1 MILNIKTVLIF
12 KHVKHL
18 IFITPTRIDNPMPIP
33 VKKPSDH
40 LKTTPMNCQM
50 TLPKWVFAV
59 LSLIVLFII
68 PGLSWS
74 QISISGT
81 SAITQNFDTLGTS
94 ATAALPSGWKMS
106 AAGAGTTAGYSTSG
120 NLTAVN
126 LQASSGSPTAGGRYN
141 WGSSSSERALGFMTS
156 GSYASPNSIMV
167 AFKNSTGSTITG
179 FSISFDYER
188 YRINSAAASVTFSRS
203 TNGSTWVTDTSGQSG
218 SFATGSSSYSFP
230 GTTVQKSFSVGS
242 LTLAPD
248 SLYYFKWDFNTTGG
262 SSQGIGLDNFSLTA
276 TTAPAAIPNIE
287 LSSPAASASN
297 LTEGLTNQ
305 EIYRFDLAVTTAN
318 ATLTG
323 VTINTSGTYAASDLS
338 NLKCWYSAD
347 NSFSSSTDALLSTKS
362 SSLGSGS
369 HVFPSFTNQI
379 IATGNTGY
387 IFITTDVSFGS
398 TVGNAIAISAVDT
411 GNLTFSSG
419 TKSGSTNASGTK
431 TIVACTPTD
440 ATSLVLTAGSTQ
452 LNVSWANPSCVDEVM
467 IVAKPT
473 STLGASPSGDGTAYT
488 ANLVF
493 GTGTTFD
500 GTGRV
505 VYKGTSSPQIITG
518 LTNGTVYFVRIFTR
532 RGSVWSS
539 GTESSATPSL
549 TNATRKNYTGSSGG
563 AWLTSGNWSPS
574 GVPTSAQL
582 AAFAG
587 TQTSVG
593 INMNT
598 NGGETVGAIEVERGK
613 TNDILIGNSSGSTSG
628 NLTINGVIV
637 NGIENVVLRNN
648 DNNLLTLQNPLVA
661 QTTLMNIALANPTNN
676 KIAIDSSGGITL
688 SSAITSASGPVSVSG
703 TGAGTVTLSGQN
715 TYTSVTNVE
724 GATLR
729 LNRTGGTTIPATNN
743 VSLSGGTLKVSTNQT
758 LNNLTVT
765 GGTLLVDAGATLTIN
780 GTLTV
785 SGGTMTNNGTIAYG
799 VAGALVYG
807 SSNRTVGAEWPS
819 SNGPLNVTIGSGGAT
834 LGVERTISSTGKLT
848 LNGVF
853 ATGDNLTLASD
864 ANGTAVVI
872 GGTNSD
878 LTGNV
883 TVQRYLPWSGA
894 NHNGYRF
901 VGHPLRSNPV
911 LDMVIN
917 LPSTSNTVIGYNNA
931 SNSYAA
937 VSDRTTTWPQ
947 ATGYGVWTN
956 AAQTLVFNGEL
967 QLSDVPAVS
976 MGTASNRWNYAANPF
991 PSVMD
996 WHQVTKS
1003 NIEETIYRWDK
1014 STATLSAGSNV
1025 AAGTWGTY
1033 VQSTQVSAN
1042 GGSRYMAPMQGFMVQ
1057 ASSGASSASLA
1068 YPSSARVDQ
1077 SATYVRQQQS
1087 ADVARA
1093 SVTHTASGFGL
1104 ETVLCFLPQ
1113 ASNAYDANLEARY
1126 VSDGVTASQDLFTK
1140 DAQGQTYSIQSLP
1153 SLALNSPTRIS
1164 LHLAHTQAGA
1174 AYTWNMDLS
1183 GLSSGHASWLEDSRL
1198 GTLIPVVSGQPMTFT
1213 AQAGDAVDRF
1223 HWVFAAQGTAVQA
1236 LESAEKVSAHLTD
1249 GRLIL
1254 RGLRQVPA
1262 TLQWMDLSGR
1272 LLSTQILNDPDA
1284 TYASPANLLE
1294 GTYYLLRV
1302 QSPQGQY
1309 HYRLRR

>member
-1 MILNIKTVLIF
+1 MILNIKSVLIF
-12 KHVKHL
+12 RHVKHL
-18 IFITPTRIDNPMPIP
+18 IFITPIRIDNPMPIP

-81 SAITQNFDTLGTS
+81 SAITQNFDSLGTS

-126 LQASSGSPTAGGRYN
+126 NQASSGSPTAGGRYN

-188 YRINSAAASVTFSRS
+188 YRINTAAASVAFSRS

-242 LTLAPD
+242 LTWAPD

-276 TTAPAAIPNIE
+276 TTAPSAIPNIE

-297 LTEGLTNQ
+297 LTEGVTNQ
-305 EIYRFDLAVTTAN
+305 VLTRFDLAVTTAN

-369 HVFPSFTNQI
+369 HVFPGFTNQI
-379 IATGNTGY
+379 IASGNTGY
-387 IFITTDVSFGS
+387 IFITADVSFGS

-419 TKSGSTNASGTK
+419 TKSGSTNASGSK
-431 TIVACTPTD
+431 TIVACTPTN

-452 LNVSWANPSCVDEVM
+452 LTVSWANPSCVDEVM

-473 STLGASPSGDGTAYT
+473 STIGASPNGDGTAYT
-488 ANLVF
+488 ANLAF

-539 GTESSATPSL
+539 GTESSATPNLVNSSTTL
-549 TNATRKNYTGSSGG
+549 WNGGSS
-563 AWLTSGNWSPS
+563 AWLSSGNWNSGLPS
-574 GVPTSAQL
+574 STVVARIGSA
-582 AAFAG
+582 A
-587 TQTSVG
+587 QTTIG
-593 INMNT
+593 FNMNGAT
-598 NGGETVGAIEVERGK
+598 IPQRSVAAIEFVPGAIAR
-613 TNDILIGNSSGSTSG
+613 TINNSSGTASNTLLMVG
-628 NLTINGVIV
+628 AIV
-637 NGIENVVLRNN
+637 NGIENVIIRNN
-648 DNNLLTLQNPLVA
+648 STALMTITDGSSKTLGLELNNS
-661 QTTLMNIALANPTNN
+661 TNN
-676 KIAIDSSGGITL
+676 IINIDSSGGITI
-688 SSAITSASGPVSVSG
+688 SCAISGSNPLNVNGIG
-703 TGAGTVTLSGQN
+703 TGILTLSGN
-715 TYTSVTNVE
+715 NAYSSLTTIS

-729 LNRTGGTTIPATNN
+729 LNRTGGTTIPGTNN

-785 SGGTMTNNGTIAYG
+785 SGGTVTNNGTISYG
-799 VAGALVYG
+799 AAGALVYG

-819 SNGPLNVTIGSGGAT
+819 SNGPLNVTIGSGGVT

-853 ATGDNLTLASD
+853 ATGGNLTLASD

-878 LTGNV
+878 ITGNV

-911 LDMVIN
+911 LNTVTN
-917 LPSTSNTVIGYNNA
+917 LPSASNTVIGYNNA
-931 SNSYAA
+931 SNSYTA

-947 ATGYGVWTN
+947 ATGYGIWTN

-967 QLSDVPAVS
+967 QLSDVSAVP

-996 WHQVTKS
+996 WHGVTKT
-1003 NIEETIYRWDK
+1003 NIERTLYRWDK
-1014 STATLSAGSNV
+1014 NTDTLSAGSSQ
-1025 AAGTWGTY
+1025 AKGKWGTY
-1033 VQSTQVSAN
+1033 NDSTGVSAN
-1042 GGSRYMAPMQGFMVQ
+1042 EGSRYMAPMQGFMVQ
-1057 ASSGASSASLA
+1057 ASSGTSSASLA

-1077 SATYVRQQQS
+1077 SATYVRQQQT
-1087 ADVARA
+1087 AEVARA
-1093 SVTHTASGFGL
+1093 SVTHNASGFGL

-1113 ASNAYDANLEARY
+1113 ATTAYDPDLEARY
-1126 VSDGVTASQDLFTK
+1126 LSDGVSASQDLYTQ

-1153 SLALNSPTRIS
+1153 ELSFQNTTRIP
-1164 LHLAHTQAGA
+1164 LHLAHTQPGA
-1174 AYTWNMDLS
+1174 VYTWSMDLS
-1183 GLSSGHASWLEDSRL
+1183 ALSSGHASWLADTRL
-1198 GTLIPVVSGQPMTFT
+1198 GTLTPVVSGQPITFT

-1236 LESAEKVSAHLTD
+1236 LESSEKVSAHLSD

-1254 RGLRQVPA
+1254 RGLRQGPA

-1272 LLSTQILNDPDA
+1272 LLSTQTLNDPDA
-1284 TYASPANLLE
+1284 TYDSPANLLE

>member
-1 MILNIKTVLIF
+1 
-12 KHVKHL
+12 
-18 IFITPTRIDNPMPIP
+18 MPIP
-33 VKKPSDH
+33 VKKPNDQ
-40 LKTTPMNCQM
+40 LKTTPINCQM
-50 TLPKWVFAV
+50 TFPKWVFAV
-59 LSLIVLFII
+59 FSLIVLFII

-81 SAITQNFDTLGTS
+81 SAITQNFDSLGTS
-94 ATAALPSGWKMS
+94 VTATLPAGWKMS

-126 LQASSGSPTAGGRYN
+126 NQASSGSPTAGGRYN

-203 TNGSTWVTDTSGQSG
+203 TNGSSWVTDTSGQSG

-262 SSQGIGLDNFSLTA
+262 NSQGIGLDNFSLTA
-276 TTAPAAIPNIE
+276 TTAPSAIPNIE

-297 LTEGLTNQ
+297 LTEGVTNQ
-305 EIYRFDLAVTTAN
+305 VLTRFDLAVTTAN

-379 IATGNTGY
+379 IALGNTGY
-387 IFITTDVSFGS
+387 IFITADVPFRS
-398 TVGNAIAISAVDT
+398 TVGNAISVSAIDT

-440 ATSLVLTAGSTQ
+440 ATSLVLAAASTQ
-452 LNVSWANPSCVDEVM
+452 LTVSWTNPSCVDEVM

-473 STLGASPSGDGTAYT
+473 STIGASPSGDGTAYT
-488 ANLVF
+488 ANLAF

-539 GTESSATPSL
+539 GTESSATPNLVNSSTTL
-549 TNATRKNYTGSSGG
+549 WNGGSS
-563 AWLTSGNWSPS
+563 AWLTSGNWNSGLPS
-574 GVPTSAQL
+574 STVVARIGSAV
-582 AAFAG
+582 
-587 TQTSVG
+587 QTTIG
-593 INMNT
+593 FNMNGAT
-598 NGGETVGAIEVERGK
+598 IPQRSVAAIEFVPGAIAR
-613 TNDILIGNSSGSTSG
+613 TINNSSGTVSNTLLMVG
-628 NLTINGVIV
+628 AIV
-637 NGIENVVLRNN
+637 NGIENVIIRNN
-648 DNNLLTLQNPLVA
+648 STALMTIADGSSKTLGLELNNS
-661 QTTLMNIALANPTNN
+661 TNN
-676 KIAIDSSGGITL
+676 IINIDSSGGITI
-688 SSAITSASGPVSVSG
+688 SCAISGSNPLNVNGIG
-703 TGAGTVTLSGQN
+703 TGILTLSGN
-715 TYTSVTNVE
+715 NAYSSLTTIS

-729 LNRTGGTTIPATNN
+729 FNRTGGTTIPATNN

-765 GGTLLVDAGATLTIN
+765 GGTILVDAGATLTIN
-780 GTLTV
+780 GTLTL
-785 SGGTMTNNGTIAYG
+785 SGGTVTNNGTIAYG
-799 VAGALVYG
+799 AAGALVYG

-819 SNGPLNVTIGSGGAT
+819 SNGPLNVTIGSGGVT

-853 ATGDNLTLASD
+853 ATGGNLTLASD
-864 ANGTAVVI
+864 ANGTAVVL

-878 LTGNV
+878 ITGNV

-894 NHNGYRF
+894 NHNGFRF
-901 VGHPLRSNPV
+901 VGHPLRTNPA
-911 LDMVIN
+911 LNTVIN

-947 ATGYGVWTN
+947 AIGYGVWTN
-956 AAQTLVFNGEL
+956 DANTLVFNGEL
-967 QLSDVPAVS
+967 QLSDVPAVP

-996 WHQVTKS
+996 WHEVT
-1003 NIEETIYRWDK
+1003 NTNLEETIYRWDK

-1077 SATYVRQQQS
+1077 SATYVRQQQT
-1087 ADVARA
+1087 AEVARA

-1113 ASNAYDANLEARY
+1113 ATTAYDPDLEARY
-1126 VSDGVTASQDLFTK
+1126 LSDGVSASQDLYTQ

-1153 SLALNSPTRIS
+1153 ELSFQNTTRIP
-1164 LHLAHTQAGA
+1164 LHLAHTQPGA
-1174 AYTWNMDLS
+1174 VYTWSMDLS
-1183 GLSSGHASWLEDSRL
+1183 ALSSGHASWLEDTRL
-1198 GTLIPVVSGQPMTFT
+1198 GTLTPVVSGQPITFT

-1236 LESAEKVSAHLTD
+1236 LESSEKVSAHLSD

-1254 RGLRQVPA
+1254 RGLRQGPA
-1262 TLQWMDLSGR
+1262 TIQWMDLSGR
-1272 LLSTQILNDPDA
+1272 LLSTQTLNDPDA
-1284 TYASPANLLE
+1284 TYDSPANLLE
-1294 GTYYLLRV
+1294 GSYYLLRV

>member
-1 MILNIKTVLIF
+1 
-12 KHVKHL
+12 
-18 IFITPTRIDNPMPIP
+18 MPIS
-33 VKKPSDH
+33 VKKPSDQ

-50 TLPKWVFAV
+50 TLPKCVFAV

-68 PGLSWS
+68 PSLSWS

-81 SAITQNFDTLGTS
+81 SAITQNFDLLGTS

-106 AAGAGTTAGYSTSG
+106 AAGAGTTAGYSTIG

-126 LQASSGSPTAGGRYN
+126 SQASSGSPATGGRYN
-141 WGSSSSERALGFMTS
+141 WGSSSSERAIGFMTS
-156 GSYASPNSIMV
+156 GSFDSPNSIMV

-203 TNGSTWVTDTSGQSG
+203 TNGSTWVIDTSGQSG

-242 LTLAPD
+242 LTLASD
-248 SLYYFKWDFNTTGG
+248 SLYYFKWNFNTTGG
-262 SSQGIGLDNFSLTA
+262 NSQGIGLDNFSLTA

-305 EIYRFDLAVTTAN
+305 ELYRFDLAVTTAN

-379 IATGNTGY
+379 IASGNTGY
-387 IFITTDVSFGS
+387 IFITADVPFGS

-431 TIVACTPTD
+431 TIVACTPTN

-452 LNVSWANPSCVDEVM
+452 LTVSWANPSCVDEVM

-473 STLGASPSGDGTAYT
+473 STIGASPSGDGTAYT

-539 GTESSATPSL
+539 GTESSATPNLVNSSTTL
-549 TNATRKNYTGSSGG
+549 WNGGSS
-563 AWLTSGNWSPS
+563 AWLTSGNWDSGLPS
-574 GVPTSAQL
+574 STVVACIGSA
-582 AAFAG
+582 A
-587 TQTSVG
+587 QTTIG
-593 INMNT
+593 FNMNGAT
-598 NGGETVGAIEVERGK
+598 IPQRSVAAIEFVPGAIARTINNSSSTVSNTLLMVGA
-613 TNDILIGNSSGSTSG
+613 
-628 NLTINGVIV
+628 IV
-637 NGIENVVLRNN
+637 NGIENVIIRNN
-648 DNNLLTLQNPLVA
+648 STALMTIADGSSRTLGLELNNS
-661 QTTLMNIALANPTNN
+661 TNN
-676 KIAIDSSGGITL
+676 IINIDSSGGITISCAISGSNPL
-688 SSAITSASGPVSVSG
+688 SVNGIG
-703 TGAGTVTLSGQN
+703 TGILTLSGN
-715 TYTSVTNVE
+715 NAYSSLTTIS

-758 LNNLTVT
+758 LNNLIVT

-785 SGGTMTNNGTIAYG
+785 SGGTVTNNGTIAYG

-819 SNGPLNVTIGSGGAT
+819 SNGPLNVTIGSGGVT
-834 LGVERTISSTGKLT
+834 LGVERTIASTGKLT

-853 ATGDNLTLASD
+853 STGGNLTLASD

-878 LTGNV
+878 ITGNV

-911 LDMVIN
+911 LNTVIN

-956 AAQTLVFNGEL
+956 DTNTLVFNGEL
-967 QLSDVPAVS
+967 QLSAVPAVS
-976 MGTASNRWNYAANPF
+976 MGTATNRWNYVSNPF

-996 WHQVTKS
+996 WHQVTKT
-1003 NIEETIYRWDK
+1003 NLEETIYRWDK

-1126 VSDGVTASQDLFTK
+1126 VSDGVTASQDLYTK

-1153 SLALNSPTRIS
+1153 ELSFQNITRIP
-1164 LHLAHTQAGA
+1164 LHLAHTEAGA

-1183 GLSSGHASWLEDSRL
+1183 GLSSGHASWLEDTRL
-1198 GTLIPVVSGQPMTFT
+1198 GTLTPVVSGQPLTFT
-1213 AQAGDAVDRF
+1213 AQPGDAVDRF

-1236 LESAEKVSAHLTD
+1236 LESAEKVTAHLSD
-1249 GRLIL
+1249 GRLGL
-1254 RGLRQVPA
+1254 RGLRQGPA
-1262 TLQWMDLSGR
+1262 TIQWMDLSGR
-1272 LLSTQILNDPDA
+1272 LLSTQTLNDPDA
-1284 TYASPANLLE
+1284 TYDSPANLLE

-1302 QSPQGQY
+1302 QSPQGLY
-1309 HYRLRR
+1309 HVRLRR

>member
-1 MILNIKTVLIF
+1 
-12 KHVKHL
+12 
-18 IFITPTRIDNPMPIP
+18 
-33 VKKPSDH
+33 VKKPNH
-40 LKTTPMNCQM
+40 QLKTTPINCQM

-59 LSLIVLFII
+59 LSLIFLLLI

-81 SAITQNFDTLGTS
+81 SAITQNFDSLGTS
-94 ATAALPSGWKMS
+94 ATATLPAGWKMS

-120 NLTAVN
+120 NLTAVS
-126 LQASSGSPTAGGRYN
+126 QEASSGSPTAGGRYN

-188 YRINSAAASVTFSRS
+188 YRINTAAASVAFSRS
-203 TNGSTWVTDTSGQSG
+203 TNGSNWSLDTSGQSG
-218 SFATGSSSYSFP
+218 SFATGSSSSYTFAS
-230 GTTVQKSFSVGS
+230 GTRVQKSFSVGS

-305 EIYRFDLAVTTAN
+305 ELYRFDLAVTTAN

-379 IATGNTGY
+379 IASGNTGY
-387 IFITTDVSFGS
+387 IFITADVSFGS

-419 TKSGSTNASGTK
+419 TNSGSTNASGTK
-431 TIVACTPTD
+431 TIVACAPTN

-452 LNVSWANPSCVDEVM
+452 LTVSWANPSCVDEVM

-473 STLGASPSGDGTAYT
+473 STIGTSPSGDGTAYT
-488 ANLVF
+488 ANLAF

-539 GTESSATPSL
+539 GAESSATPNLVNSSTTL
-549 TNATRKNYTGSSGG
+549 WNGGSS
-563 AWLTSGNWSPS
+563 AWLTSGNWNSGLPS
-574 GVPTSAQL
+574 STVVARIGSA
-582 AAFAG
+582 A
-587 TQTSVG
+587 QTTIG
-593 INMNT
+593 FNMNGAT
-598 NGGETVGAIEVERGK
+598 IPQRSVAAIEFVPGAIAR
-613 TNDILIGNSSGSTSG
+613 TINNSSGTASNTLLMVG
-628 NLTINGVIV
+628 AIV
-637 NGIENVVLRNN
+637 NGIENVIIRNN
-648 DNNLLTLQNPLVA
+648 STALMTIADGSSRTLGLELNNS
-661 QTTLMNIALANPTNN
+661 TNN
-676 KIAIDSSGGITL
+676 IINIDSSGGITI
-688 SSAITSASGPVSVSG
+688 SCAISGSNPLNVNGIG
-703 TGAGTVTLSGQN
+703 TGILTLSGN
-715 TYTSVTNVE
+715 NAYSSLTTIS

-785 SGGTMTNNGTIAYG
+785 SGGTVTNNGTIAYG
-799 VAGALVYG
+799 AAGALVYG

-878 LTGNV
+878 ITGNV

-956 AAQTLVFNGEL
+956 DANTLVFNGEL
-967 QLSDVPAVS
+967 QLSAVPAVS
-976 MGTASNRWNYAANPF
+976 MGTASNRWNYVSNPF

-996 WHQVTKS
+996 WHEVTKT
-1003 NIEETIYRWDK
+1003 NLEETIYRWDK

-1126 VSDGVTASQDLFTK
+1126 VSDGVTASQDLYTK

-1153 SLALNSPTRIS
+1153 ELSFQNITRIP

-1183 GLSSGHASWLEDSRL
+1183 GLSSGHTSWLEDTRL
-1198 GTLIPVVSGQPMTFT
+1198 GTLTPVVSGQPLTFT

-1236 LESAEKVSAHLTD
+1236 LESAEKVTAHLSD
-1249 GRLIL
+1249 GRLGL
-1254 RGLRQVPA
+1254 RGLRQGPA

-1272 LLSTQILNDPDA
+1272 LLSTQTLNDPDA

-1302 QSPQGQY
+1302 QSPQGLY

>member
-1 MILNIKTVLIF
+1 MKTLRLSILLSGILFFVSASRLGAQVTYTLGTTSYYDKFTDGGDIYENASGAQLGMWANSGSNKRVVAWRALKTAGDNSGSNRSLQVGDVFSITVSATSAYGVMGFSLNSSPSTGSWANRHSNARVYVQAAGTSASWMVHHNGGSTTLNYNVSSTWKEYRFNVYITSESTCDVELIEGATTKRVYNIAMSGTSGANISHFVLYLNDEWNGSSNQNIFWKQTTQHNASGTVNLGYYLASGTYTPGLITNGLTSNSTSSSSANAVNVGGDAGSNVTLSENNTYTGLTTVNTHATCKLGSAGGATNSPLGTTAAGTVVSSGGVLDLNGF
-12 KHVKHL
+12 SLGTAEGLTLNGTGISSGGAL
-18 IFITPTRIDNPMPIP
+18 INSSSTAATWQGSVALASGTRITASGTGGLN
-33 VKKPSDH
+33 
-40 LKTTPMNCQM
+40 
-50 TLPKWVFAV
+50 
-59 LSLIVLFII
+59 LSGNLSGGSHVLFI
-68 PGLSWS
+68 GGANNTVLGGVLSGS
-74 QISISGT
+74 GNTQDGSVTSLYKDGSGT
-81 SAITQNFDTLGTS
+81 LTLQGTNTYTGDTRLVSG
-94 ATAALPSGWKMS
+94 ALTVGSG
-106 AAGAGTTAGYSTSG
+106 G
-120 NLTAVN
+120 NL
-126 LQASSGSPTAGGRYN
+126 G
-141 WGSSSSERALGFMTS
+141 
-156 GSYASPNSIMV
+156 
-167 AFKNSTGSTITG
+167 
-179 FSISFDYER
+179 
-188 YRINSAAASVTFSRS
+188 
-203 TNGSTWVTDTSGQSG
+203 NGSDLYLALFGTVNVNQSCSVSSVQEWGTNNGGTLNLGSG
-218 SFATGSSSYSFP
+218 
-230 GTTVQKSFSVGS
+230 
-242 LTLAPD
+242 
-248 SLYYFKWDFNTTGG
+248 
-262 SSQGIGLDNFSLTA
+262 
-276 TTAPAAIPNIE
+276 
-287 LSSPAASASN
+287 
-297 LTEGLTNQ
+297 
-305 EIYRFDLAVTTAN
+305 
-318 ATLTG
+318 ATLTISG
-323 VTINTSGTYAASDLS
+323 GTGTVYQNAVTG
-338 NLKCWYSAD
+338 
-347 NSFSSSTDALLSTKS
+347 
-362 SSLGSGS
+362 
-369 HVFPSFTNQI
+369 
-379 IATGNTGY
+379 
-387 IFITTDVSFGS
+387 
-398 TVGNAIAISAVDT
+398 T
-411 GNLTFSSG
+411 GNLTM
-419 TKSGSTNASGTK
+419 NASGLTESLYGSNTCTGDL
-431 TIVACTPTD
+431 TIQAGTMTLSGSNQFGVVTVGGG
-440 ATSLVLTAGSTQ
+440 SLNLQ
-452 LNVSWANPSCVDEVM
+452 R
-467 IVAKPT
+467 
-473 STLGASPSGDGTAYT
+473 SG
-488 ANLVF
+488 
-493 GTGTTFD
+493 GTTLLATTD
-500 GTGRV
+500 V
-505 VYKGTSSPQIITG
+505 V
-518 LTNGTVYFVRIFTR
+518 L
-532 RGSVWSS
+532 
-539 GTESSATPSL
+539 
-549 TNATRKNYTGSSGG
+549 
-563 AWLTSGNWSPS
+563 
-574 GVPTSAQL
+574 
-582 AAFAG
+582 
-587 TQTSVG
+587 
-593 INMNT
+593 
-598 NGGETVGAIEVERGK
+598 
-613 TNDILIGNSSGSTSG
+613 SSGSLNVDQSQTLDD
-628 NLTINGVIV
+628 LTI
-637 NGIENVVLRNN
+637 
-648 DNNLLTLQNPLVA
+648 
-661 QTTLMNIALANPTNN
+661 
-676 KIAIDSSGGITL
+676 
-688 SSAITSASGPVSVSG
+688 
-703 TGAGTVTLSGQN
+703 
-715 TYTSVTNVE
+715 
-724 GATLR
+724 
-729 LNRTGGTTIPATNN
+729 
-743 VSLSGGTLKVSTNQT
+743 SGGTLTIAS
-758 LNNLTVT
+758 
-765 GGTLLVDAGATLTIN
+765 GATLTIN

-785 SGGTMTNNGTIAYG
+785 SGGTVTNNGTIAYG

-956 AAQTLVFNGEL
+956 DSNTLVFNGEL
-967 QLSDVPAVS
+967 QLSAVS
-976 MGTASNRWNYAANPF
+976 AVAMGTASNRWNYAANPF

-1126 VSDGVTASQDLFTK
+1126 VSDGVTASQDLYTK

-1153 SLALNSPTRIS
+1153 ELSFQNTTRIP

-1183 GLSSGHASWLEDSRL
+1183 GLSSGHASWLEDTRL
-1198 GTLIPVVSGQPMTFT
+1198 GTLTPVVSGQPLTFT

-1236 LESAEKVSAHLTD
+1236 LESAEKVTAHLTN
-1249 GRLIL
+1249 GRLGL
-1254 RGLRQVPA
+1254 RGLRQGPA
-1262 TLQWMDLSGR
+1262 TIQWMDLSGR
-1272 LLSTQILNDPDA
+1272 LLSTQTLNDPDA
-1284 TYASPANLLE
+1284 TYDSPANLLE

>member
-1 MILNIKTVLIF
+1 
-12 KHVKHL
+12 
-18 IFITPTRIDNPMPIP
+18 
-33 VKKPSDH
+33 
-40 LKTTPMNCQM
+40 
-50 TLPKWVFAV
+50 
-59 LSLIVLFII
+59 
-68 PGLSWS
+68 
-74 QISISGT
+74 
-81 SAITQNFDTLGTS
+81 
-94 ATAALPSGWKMS
+94 
-106 AAGAGTTAGYSTSG
+106 
-120 NLTAVN
+120 
-126 LQASSGSPTAGGRYN
+126 
-141 WGSSSSERALGFMTS
+141 MTS
-156 GSYASPNSIMV
+156 GSYANPNAIMV

-188 YRINSAAASVTFSRS
+188 YRINTAAASVTFSRS
-203 TNGSTWVTDTSGQSG
+203 TNGSTWTLDTSGQSG

-248 SLYYFKWDFNTTGG
+248 SLYYFKWDFNTSGG
-262 SSQGIGLDNFSLTA
+262 NSQGIGLDNFSLTA
-276 TTAPAAIPNIE
+276 TTAPAATPNIE

-297 LTEGLTNQ
+297 LTEGVTNQ
-305 EIYRFDLAVTTAN
+305 VLSRFDLAVTTAN

-323 VTINTSGTYAASDLS
+323 VTINTSGTYVASDLS

-369 HVFPSFTNQI
+369 HAFPSFTNQI
-379 IATGNTGY
+379 IASGNTGY
-387 IFITTDVSFGS
+387 IFITADVPFGS
-398 TVGNAIAISAVDT
+398 TVGNAISVSAVDT

-419 TKSGSTNASGTK
+419 TKSGSTNASGSK
-431 TIVACTPTD
+431 TIVACTSTN

-452 LNVSWANPSCVDEVM
+452 LTVSWANPTCMDEVM

-473 STLGASPSGDGTAYT
+473 STIGASPSGDGSSYS

-493 GTGTTFD
+493 GSGSTFD
-500 GTGRV
+500 GTGSV
-505 VYKGTSSPQIITG
+505 VYKGSSSPQIITG
-518 LTNGTVYFVRIFTR
+518 LNNGTAYFVRVFTR

-574 GVPTSAQL
+574 GVPTSSQL

-587 TQTSVG
+587 AQTSVG

-598 NGGETVGAIEVERGK
+598 NGGETVGALEVESGK
-613 TNDILIGNSSGSTSG
+613 TNNILLGNSSGSGSG
-628 NLTINGVIV
+628 TLTLIGVIV

-648 DNNLLTLQNPLVA
+648 NTNLLTIQNPLVA
-661 QTTLMNIALANPTNN
+661 QSTLLNLAFANGTNN
-676 KIAIDSSGGITL
+676 KILVDSSGGITI
-688 SSAITSASGPVSVSG
+688 SSAITSASGPVTVGG
-703 TGAGTVTLSGQN
+703 TGSGTVTFSGQN
-715 TYTSVTNVE
+715 TFSTQTSVE

-729 LNRTGGTTIPATNN
+729 LNRSGGTTLPVTNN
-743 VSLSGGTLKVSTNQT
+743 MSVSNGTLKISTNQA
-758 LNNLTVT
+758 LNDLSLT

-785 SGGTMTNNGTIAYG
+785 SGGTITNNGTIAYG
-799 VAGALVYG
+799 VSGALVYG
-807 SSNRTVGAEWPS
+807 ASSRTVGAEWPS
-819 SNGPLNVTIGSGGAT
+819 SNGPLNVTIGSGGVT

-864 ANGTAVVI
+864 TNGTAVVI

-894 NHNGYRF
+894 NHNGFRF
-901 VGHPLRSNPV
+901 VGHPLRTNPA
-911 LDMVIN
+911 LNTVIN

-931 SNSYAA
+931 SNSYTA

-947 ATGYGVWTN
+947 ATGYGVWTSGATN
-956 AAQTLVFNGEL
+956 TLIFSGEL
-967 QLSDVPAVS
+967 QLDAVPAVAL
-976 MGTASNRWNYAANPF
+976 GTATNRWNYAANPF

-996 WHQVTKS
+996 WHEVTKT
-1003 NIEETIYRWDK
+1003 NIEGTIYRWDK
-1014 STATLSAGSNV
+1014 STATLSAGSSL

-1033 VQSTQVSAN
+1033 VQSTQVTAN

-1077 SATYVRQQQS
+1077 PANYVRQQQT
-1087 ADVARA
+1087 AEVARA
-1093 SVTHTASGFGL
+1093 RVTHQPSGFGL

-1126 VSDGVTASQDLFTK
+1126 VSDGVTASQDLYTQ

-1153 SLALNSPTRIS
+1153 ELALNAQTRIP
-1164 LHLAHTQAGA
+1164 LHLTHTQAGA
-1174 AYTWNMDLS
+1174 AYTWTMDLS
-1183 GLSSGHASWLEDSRL
+1183 GLTTGHQAWLEDTRL
-1198 GTLIPVVSGQPMTFT
+1198 GTLTPVVSGQPLTFT

-1223 HWVFAAQGTAVQA
+1223 HLVFAAQGTAVQD
-1236 LESAEKVSAHLTD
+1236 LVSVEKVTAHLSN
-1249 GRLIL
+1249 GRLNL
-1254 RGLRQVPA
+1254 RGLRQGPA
-1262 TLQWMDLSGR
+1262 TFQWMDLSGR
-1272 LLSTQILNDPDA
+1272 LLSTQTFNDPDA
-1284 TYASPANLLE
+1284 TYDSPANLLE

-1302 QSPQGQY
+1302 QSPQGLY

>member
-1 MILNIKTVLIF
+1 M
-12 KHVKHL
+12 
-18 IFITPTRIDNPMPIP
+18 
-33 VKKPSDH
+33 
-40 LKTTPMNCQM
+40 
-50 TLPKWVFAV
+50 
-59 LSLIVLFII
+59 I

-81 SAITQNFDTLGTS
+81 SAITQNFDSLGTS
-94 ATAALPSGWKMS
+94 GTATLPAGWKMS
-106 AAGAGTTAGYSTSG
+106 AAGAGTSAGYSTSG

-126 LQASSGSPTAGGRYN
+126 LQASSGSPATGGRYN

-156 GSYASPNSIMV
+156 GSYASPNAIMV

-188 YRINSAAASVTFSRS
+188 YRINTAAASVTFSRS
-203 TNGSTWVTDTSGQSG
+203 TNGSTWTLDTSGQSG

-248 SLYYFKWDFNTTGG
+248 SLYYFKWDFNTSGG

-276 TTAPAAIPNIE
+276 TTAPAATPNIE

-297 LTEGLTNQ
+297 LTEGVTNQ
-305 EIYRFDLAVTTAN
+305 VLVRFDLAVTTAN

-323 VTINTSGTYAASDLS
+323 VTINTSGTYVASDLS

-369 HVFPSFTNQI
+369 HAFPGFTNQI
-379 IATGNTGY
+379 IASGNTGY
-387 IFITTDVSFGS
+387 IFITADVPFGS
-398 TVGNAIAISAVDT
+398 TVGNAISVSAVDT

-431 TIVACTPTD
+431 TIVACTPTN
-440 ATSLVLTAGSTQ
+440 ATSLVLTAGSNQ
-452 LNVSWANPSCVDEVM
+452 LAVSWANPTCMEEVM

-473 STLGASPSGDGTAYT
+473 STIGASPSGDGSSYS

-493 GTGTTFD
+493 GSGSTFD
-500 GTGRV
+500 GTGSV
-505 VYKGTSSPQIITG
+505 VYKGSSSPQIITG
-518 LTNGTVYFVRIFTR
+518 LNNGTAYFVRVFTR

-574 GVPTSAQL
+574 GVPTSSQL

-587 TQTSVG
+587 AQTSVG

-598 NGGETVGAIEVERGK
+598 NGGETVGALEVESGK
-613 TNDILIGNSSGSTSG
+613 TNNILLGNSSGSGSG
-628 NLTINGVIV
+628 TLTLIGVIV

-648 DNNLLTLQNPLVA
+648 NTNLLTLQNPLTN
-661 QTTLMNIALANPTNN
+661 QTTLMNLAFANGTNN
-676 KIAIDSSGGITL
+676 KILVDSSGGITI
-688 SSAITSASGPVSVSG
+688 SSAITSASGPVTVGG
-703 TGAGTVTLSGQN
+703 TGSGTVTFSGQN
-715 TYTSVTNVE
+715 TFSTQTSVE

-729 LNRTGGTTIPATNN
+729 LNRSGGTTLPVTNN
-743 VSLSGGTLKVSTNQT
+743 MSVSNGTLKISTNQA
-758 LNNLTVT
+758 LNDLSLT

-780 GTLTV
+780 GTMTV
-785 SGGTMTNNGTIAYG
+785 SGGTITNNGTIAYG
-799 VAGALVYG
+799 ASGALVYG
-807 SSNRTVGAEWPS
+807 ASSRTVGAEWPS
-819 SNGPLNVTIGSGGAT
+819 SNGPLNVTIGSGGVT

-864 ANGTAVVI
+864 TNGTAVVL
-872 GGTNSD
+872 GGSNSNI
-878 LTGNV
+878 TGNV
-883 TVQRYLPWSGA
+883 TVQRYLPWSSA

-911 LDMVIN
+911 LNTVIN

-931 SNSYAA
+931 SNSYTA

-947 ATGYGVWTN
+947 AIGYGVWTSGATN
-956 AAQTLVFNGEL
+956 TLAFSGEL
-967 QLSDVPAVS
+967 QLDAVPAVA
-976 MGTASNRWNYAANPF
+976 MGTATNRWNYAANPF

-996 WHQVTKS
+996 WHEVTKT
-1003 NIEETIYRWDK
+1003 NIEGTIYRWDK
-1014 STATLSAGSNV
+1014 STATLSAGSSL

-1033 VQSTQVSAN
+1033 VQSTQVTAN

-1077 SATYVRQQQS
+1077 PANYVRQQQT
-1087 ADVARA
+1087 AGVARA

-1104 ETVLCFLPQ
+1104 ETVVCFVPQ
-1113 ASNAYDANLEARY
+1113 ASNAYDTDLEARY
-1126 VSDGVTASQDLFTK
+1126 LSDGFAASQDLYTK

-1153 SLALNSPTRIS
+1153 SLALDRSTRIP
-1164 LHLAHTQAGA
+1164 LHLAHTQPSAT
-1174 AYTWNMDLS
+1174 YSWNMDLS
-1183 GLSSGHASWLEDSRL
+1183 ALSSGHASWLEDTRL
-1198 GTLIPVVSGQPMTFT
+1198 GTLTPVVSGQPLTFT

-1236 LESAEKVSAHLTD
+1236 LESSEKVSAHLSD

-1254 RGLRQVPA
+1254 RGLRQGPA

-1272 LLSTQILNDPDA
+1272 LLSTQTLNDPDA
-1284 TYASPANLLE
+1284 TYDSPANLLE
-1294 GTYYLLRV
+1294 GSYYLLRV